1 MSITKHSKRR
11 SQKPIALRWPIH
23 SLCLCALLLVSC
35 TTSNSADSSQHT
47 WEGLV
52 QAIWV
57 LISAVAVVIIYLY
70 REFDRQSIKYQNCAK
85 DIQSDNETVRVTA
98 AILFRSFLQ
107 GSFLARY
114 LYKDDTKRLLIA
126 LLSTMDISHMQKTLA
141 DSISFF
147 DNADGMDF
155 QKVNLHDASIKP
167 KYRINYELTG
177 KRKYIDRQIDI
188 QCADFFMAI
197 ITFANINNI
206 NFFKS
211 IFVDAIMTGSRFHH
225 CNFANANFKRADMQS
240 VRFDN
245 CNLIGA
251 NFNGALH
258 IDSIRYEIGVEG
270 TEGYLCYQGDEFIS
284 MLDKDGIFK
293 GNKQEDHYELTKKKN
308 TIFVSKLGIM
318 DTRQL
323 ERYNR
328 VMDHIK
334 RTYTDINIVQINRE
348 DYRDLLQLDDVI
360 SRLNDCDGVIIFA
373 FSYMTVT
380 TGTIHEHVSGKD
392 KKKIT
397 DKEYTSPW
405 LQIET
410 AIARSKNKPCLIV
423 HTPEIVKDGMFDE
436 MILKSDNHIYPIEYD
451 EPFPLH
457 KHIIED
463 WYREVEKS

>member
-1 MSITKHSKRR
+1 M
-11 SQKPIALRWPIH
+11 
-23 SLCLCALLLVSC
+23 
-35 TTSNSADSSQHT
+35 
-47 WEGLV
+47 

-206 NFFKS
+206 NFF
-211 IFVDAIMTGSRFHH
+211 
-225 CNFANANFKRADMQS
+225 
-240 VRFDN
+240 
-245 CNLIGA
+245 
-251 NFNGALH
+251 
-258 IDSIRYEIGVEG
+258 
-270 TEGYLCYQGDEFIS
+270 IS
-284 MLDKDGIFK
+284 
-293 GNKQEDHYELTKKKN
+293 
-308 TIFVSKLGIM
+308 
-318 DTRQL
+318 
-323 ERYNR
+323 
-328 VMDHIK
+328 
-334 RTYTDINIVQINRE
+334 
-348 DYRDLLQLDDVI
+348 
-360 SRLNDCDGVIIFA
+360 
-373 FSYMTVT
+373 
-380 TGTIHEHVSGKD
+380 
-392 KKKIT
+392 
-397 DKEYTSPW
+397 
-405 LQIET
+405 
-410 AIARSKNKPCLIV
+410 
-423 HTPEIVKDGMFDE
+423 
-436 MILKSDNHIYPIEYD
+436 
-451 EPFPLH
+451 
-457 KHIIED
+457 
-463 WYREVEKS
+463 